1 MSITPPH
8 SDTEKFVDSVYNY
21 SSATDPVDKNKFN
34 FFFCKPTTAVFHGL
48 IGNDSF
54 WWWFCDSVILV
65 FFKYD
70 FDTLN
75 LVLLLPKVL
84 KTKFGWFIA

>member
-34 FFFCKPTTAVFHGL
+34 FFFASQQPPSST
-48 IGNDSF
+48 DSLAMTHF
-54 WWWFCDSVILV
+54 DDGSAIQWYLL

-75 LVLLLPKVL
+75 LVLLPKVL